1 MLDVGL
7 STSFFQSVHQV
18 ALHMANLSQ
27 SDFSIRR
34 ENKPLVW
41 YMHYDTFV
49 VCNVLQN
56 RKITKR
62 LVIFV
67 NVTFVTCTFIRTKK
81 LGLKNFSKTGAKF
94 YHQPVAERW
103 SLCRQLTTSRRA
115 NHEIE
120 KIIYDIKT
128 SLAFQ
133 SLIILCFSTSF
144 TFVRRS
150 FDFWAHLHELVRLLL
165 KMSSYSLAVNTQE
178 SQFQQN
184 HNSFL
189 EKVCSGSTAS
199 FNHQQTFQ
207 TGLGLKQTGFSV
219 SHLLD
224 LGEIPKENCTMFAAA
239 NSDSLNHQHSAH
251 QANSGHR
258 SPVSGAATSP
268 NPFTQQQMHH
278 NGGPSMNS
286 GCDQNQRRFSGG
298 HSDCSSPESGRKTG
312 EKKASQ

>member
-1 MLDVGL
+1 
-7 STSFFQSVHQV
+7 
-18 ALHMANLSQ
+18 
-27 SDFSIRR
+27 
-34 ENKPLVW
+34 
-41 YMHYDTFV
+41 MHYDTFV

-56 RKITKR
+56 RKIIKR

-67 NVTFVTCTFIRTKK
+67 NVTFVTCTFICTKK
-81 LGLKNFSKTGAKF
+81 LGLKNFSRTGAKF

-115 NHEIE
+115 RPRNWEDHFRHKDVFRFPITDHPLLFNIFHFCQ
-120 KIIYDIKT
+120 KDI
-128 SLAFQ
+128 
-133 SLIILCFSTSF
+133 
-144 TFVRRS
+144 
-150 FDFWAHLHELVRLLL
+150 WAHLHELVRLLL

-189 EKVCSGSTAS
+189 EKVYSGSTAS

-239 NSDSLNHQHSAH
+239 NSDSLNHHHPVH

-258 SPVSGAATSP
+258 SPVTGAATSP

-278 NGGPSMNS
+278 NGGPSMNN
-286 GCDQNQRRFSGG
+286 GCDQNQRRSSGG
-298 HSDCSSPESGRKTG
+298 HSDCSSPETGRKTG
-312 EKKASQ
+312 EKKAS